1 MRLDHLLSKE
11 HSQPQVA
18 QNTQNITERVMLSAH
33 GWNKRQASLIPRL
46 CEYIGPVM
54 AGLVGKDGCGVGF
67 ALSAYYW
74 VLKDQ
79 PAAGD
84 RRPLVGWGFRVVD

>member
-1 MRLDHLLSKE
+1 
-11 HSQPQVA
+11 
-18 QNTQNITERVMLSAH
+18 MLSAH

-46 CEYIGPVM
+46 CEYIGPVS
-54 AGLVGKDGCGVGF
+54 AGLVGKRGRGVGF

-79 PAAGD
+79 PIVRIDALLCGVWGCGWWTVSFGLLLRD
-84 RRPLVGWGFRVVD
+84 VLLVGVGSAVR